1 MPAEH
6 RFRFD
11 DLQRV
16 PNIGS
21 QRVYPG
27 KHQPVDAGEGQTA
40 RGLAVEHIQLVPEH
54 QDFGFQLGPRPEE
67 PSESAPDQLAKVDHR
82 PRASNRF
89 AQAYQPD
96 WVSGRDRLAEAEE
109 RALLG

>member
-40 RGLAVEHIQLVPEH
+40 RALAVEHIQLVPEH

-82 PRASNRF
+82 PRASTDC
-89 AQAYQPD
+89 AGLPA
-96 WVSGRDRLAEAEE
+96 G
-109 RALLG
+109 LGFR